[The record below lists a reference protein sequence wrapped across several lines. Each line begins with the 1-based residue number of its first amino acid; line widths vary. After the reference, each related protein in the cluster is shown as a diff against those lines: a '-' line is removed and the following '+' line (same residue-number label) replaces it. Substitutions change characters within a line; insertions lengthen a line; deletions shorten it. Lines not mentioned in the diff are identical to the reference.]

1 MDQQEAVFGVLNI
14 FNNSIT
20 FQRIQRSSEYIPQLL
35 NNVARVV
42 DHIPEFL
49 LKI

>member
-20 FQRIQRSSEYIPQLL
+20 FQRIQRSSGIYSTT
-35 NNVARVV
+35 
-42 DHIPEFL
+42 
-49 LKI
+49 LK